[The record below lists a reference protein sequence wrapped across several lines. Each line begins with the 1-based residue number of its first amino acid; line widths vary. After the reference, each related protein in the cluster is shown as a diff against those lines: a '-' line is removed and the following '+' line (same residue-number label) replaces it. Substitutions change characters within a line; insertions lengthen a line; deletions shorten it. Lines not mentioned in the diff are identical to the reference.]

1 MYQIACNKY
10 TDAKNKMEEI
20 KEIKKGEKNVIL
32 NNNIAVLDIY
42 KVNLKESYDKLVS
55 INNEENKNDIIENS
69 IKIIKDK
76 FNINK

>member
-1 MYQIACNKY
+1 
-10 TDAKNKMEEI
+10 MEEI